1 MNNTGVHNTK
11 LDLDNLTNMQ
21 KGVLRR
27 YGHDMG
33 DYKGSRD
40 RPRKRKCA
48 TCGKDWNRHYA
59 AHLKRKKYRKCLEEL
74 EKKAAAVK
82 QAARKLKYKRK
93 T

>member
-82 QAARKLKYKRK
+82 QAARKLNNKIK